1 MTNRNNLIFGLLAAA
16 LLVVGCGSDNDKG
29 SKQYTYHDYTTVSPS
44 NWNELTYQDNNDT
57 QVMSYIGSSFFTY
70 DFAFDAN
77 GEIIPGAFEI
87 EYSAATKLEDVTAQY
102 AGNEKWG
109 IPAGT
114 KSARAYKITLRND
127 LKWDDGTE
135 IHAEDFVYTM
145 SEQLNPLFWNYRA
158 DSFYTGAT
166 VIHNAQN
173 YLKQGSTVDETV
185 SNLYP
190 SFDAAMAA
198 HDNIYLD
205 VAVAT
210 SQVNK
215 WFGESGYP
223 LSTFDGAGMLDTYFA
238 LYTGEGEDR
247 APVME
252 GENVINF
259 FEKYGL
265 LGENPERVK
274 VTAEMIADYNS
285 MDAWDPNA
293 DAEMGGLTVIE
304 GYVYPKVDFKDVGI
318 FVGDNKDELV
328 LVLDLPLE
336 LLKED
341 GSLGYKA
348 AYNMSSL
355 PLVKKDLYEKCKQK
369 PQGGSELWTS
379 NYNSSKETTASW
391 GPYSLTEFQAGK
403 SYTLE
408 KNKHWYGNNMEEYKG
423 QYQTTRIE
431 VETISEWNTAWLKF
445 LSGDVTGIGIDVSVA
460 DEYKNSSRAIFTPDD
475 FVGSLQIQ
483 SDKAA
488 LEAREEE
495 NVNKTILTYPDFR
508 KAISLSVDRKAY
520 NKQCTTSS
528 LAGYG
533 LFNSMHYHDVE
544 NGAAYRET
552 DYAKL
557 VMCEVY
563 GVNPDDYES
572 LDAAVDSITAYD
584 LEQARALVT
593 SAYNAALADGE
604 IDADDKVVITFG
616 SGADNESVRRIF
628 NFLTNSLKEMVK
640 ETPLDGRLE
649 TEFEDHQQLWAD
661 DFRDGMYDIC
671 TGGWTGAAWDPGY
684 FLLAYLSPDYMYSV
698 AWDTENHNMTFTM
711 PVLEGV
717 DYAGEGVEETMGLL
731 DWYYCLNGADG
742 AKYDWHEGAI
752 PVEARL
758 ALIARLEQEILVQY
772 YTVPISYSFGASL
785 LSYQVN
791 YITTEYNTFMGYG
804 GIRYM
809 TYNYDDAQWENVKDG
824 FDYKI

>member
-205 VAVAT
+205 VAAAT

-259 FEKYGL
+259 FEKYGF

-341 GSLGYKA
+341 GSLVYKA

-403 SYTLE
+403 SYT
-408 KNKHWYGNNMEEYKG
+408 
-423 QYQTTRIE
+423 
-431 VETISEWNTAWLKF
+431 
-445 LSGDVTGIGIDVSVA
+445 
-460 DEYKNSSRAIFTPDD
+460 
-475 FVGSLQIQ
+475 
-483 SDKAA
+483 
-488 LEAREEE
+488 
-495 NVNKTILTYPDFR
+495 
-508 KAISLSVDRKAY
+508 
-520 NKQCTTSS
+520 
-528 LAGYG
+528 
-533 LFNSMHYHDVE
+533 
-544 NGAAYRET
+544 
-552 DYAKL
+552 
-557 VMCEVY
+557 
-563 GVNPDDYES
+563 
-572 LDAAVDSITAYD
+572 
-584 LEQARALVT
+584 
-593 SAYNAALADGE
+593 
-604 IDADDKVVITFG
+604 
-616 SGADNESVRRIF
+616 
-628 NFLTNSLKEMVK
+628 
-640 ETPLDGRLE
+640 
-649 TEFEDHQQLWAD
+649 
-661 DFRDGMYDIC
+661 
-671 TGGWTGAAWDPGY
+671 
-684 FLLAYLSPDYMYSV
+684 
-698 AWDTENHNMTFTM
+698 
-711 PVLEGV
+711 
-717 DYAGEGVEETMGLL
+717 
-731 DWYYCLNGADG
+731 
-742 AKYDWHEGAI
+742 
-752 PVEARL
+752 
-758 ALIARLEQEILVQY
+758 
-772 YTVPISYSFGASL
+772 
-785 LSYQVN
+785 
-791 YITTEYNTFMGYG
+791 
-804 GIRYM
+804 
-809 TYNYDDAQWENVKDG
+809 
-824 FDYKI
+824 